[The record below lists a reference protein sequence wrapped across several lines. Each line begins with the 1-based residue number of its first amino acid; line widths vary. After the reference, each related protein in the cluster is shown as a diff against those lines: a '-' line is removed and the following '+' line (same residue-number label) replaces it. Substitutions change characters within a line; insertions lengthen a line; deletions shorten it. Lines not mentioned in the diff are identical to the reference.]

1 MGNAHEH
8 VPGDGDGGEAASGD
22 LLVGLVLVTHGGSG
36 ACLLGAA
43 AEIVG
48 PLEAAASVA
57 VVAGEEFGEVVGRV
71 AHACDG
77 VDSGA
82 GILILVDVHGSSE
95 FQACLAMV
103 DGSRPVEIVCGVNLP
118 MLIKLATV
126 DRHHMQPPEIADLLK
141 EVGKRSIRLGS
152 ELTGKI
158 STHVQSGPGDSR

>member
-1 MGNAHEH
+1 M
-8 VPGDGDGGEAASGD
+8 
-22 LLVGLVLVTHGGSG
+22 GLVVVTHGGSG
-36 ACLLGAA
+36 ACLLSAA

-48 PLEAAASVA
+48 ALQAAASIA
-57 VVAGEEFGEVVGRV
+57 VVVGEDFSDTVRRV
-71 AHACDG
+71 SHACDG

-103 DGSRPVEIVCGVNLP
+103 DGTRPVEIVCGVNLP

-126 DRHHMQPPEIADLLK
+126 DRHSLSPAQIADILK

-158 STHVQSGPGDSR
+158 TTHAHSGESR

>member
-1 MGNAHEH
+1 MPMSSARSSGA
-8 VPGDGDGGEAASGD
+8 VKKGGDA
-22 LLVGLVLVTHGGSG
+22 LVGLVIVTHGGSG
-36 ACLLGAA
+36 ACLLSAA

-48 PLEAAASVA
+48 ALEAAASIA
-57 VVAGEEFGEVVGRV
+57 VVVGEDFGDTVRRV

-77 VDSGA
+77 VDTGA

-126 DRHHMQPPEIADLLK
+126 DRRKERPAEIADVIK

-158 STHVQSGPGDSR
+158 VTHAHSGEPR

>member
-1 MGNAHEH
+1 MAMSSARGSGVAAKG
-8 VPGDGDGGEAASGD
+8 GDA
-22 LLVGLVLVTHGGSG
+22 LVGLVIVTHGGSG
-36 ACLLGAA
+36 ACLLSAA

-48 PLEAAASVA
+48 ALEASASIA
-57 VVAGEEFGEVVGRV
+57 VVVGEDFGDTVRRV
-71 AHACDG
+71 AYACDG
-77 VDSGA
+77 VDTGA

-126 DRHHMQPPEIADLLK
+126 NRRKERPAEIADLLK

-158 STHVQSGPGDSR
+158 GTHAHSGEPR

>member
-1 MGNAHEH
+1 MSTSSARGSGVVAKG
-8 VPGDGDGGEAASGD
+8 GDA
-22 LLVGLVLVTHGGSG
+22 LVGLVIVTHGGSG
-36 ACLLGAA
+36 ACLLSAA

-48 PLEAAASVA
+48 ALESAASIA
-57 VVAGEEFGEVVGRV
+57 VVVGEDFGDTVRRV

-77 VDSGA
+77 VDTGA

-126 DRHHMQPPEIADLLK
+126 NRRKERPAEIADVIK

-158 STHVQSGPGDSR
+158 VTQAHSGEPR

>member
-1 MGNAHEH
+1 MGAGAGANG
-8 VPGDGDGGEAASGD
+8 GDAAV
-22 LLVGLVLVTHGGSG
+22 VGLVIVTHGGSG
-36 ACLLGAA
+36 ACLLSAA

-48 PLEAAASVA
+48 AIEAAASIA
-57 VVAGEEFGEVVGRV
+57 VVVGEDFSDTVRRV

-82 GILILVDVHGSSE
+82 GIIILVDIPGSSE
-95 FQACLAMV
+95 FQACLSMV

-126 DRHHMQPPEIADLLK
+126 DRRSQGPAEIADLLK

-152 ELTGKI
+152 ELTGKVA
-158 STHVQSGPGDSR
+158 TAAHSGESR

>member
-1 MGNAHEH
+1 MASGRN
-8 VPGDGDGGEAASGD
+8 GREAANGGGGAD
-22 LLVGLVLVTHGGSG
+22 GEGRAVVGLVVVTHGGSG
-36 ACLLGAA
+36 ACLLSAA

-48 PLEAAASVA
+48 ALEAAASIA
-57 VVAGEEFGEVVGRV
+57 VVVGEEFSDTLRRV

-77 VDSGA
+77 VDSGK

-103 DGSRPVEIVCGVNLP
+103 DGTRPVEIVCGVNLP

-126 DRHHMQPPEIADLLK
+126 DRRALSPAEIADIVK

-152 ELTGKI
+152 ELTGKL
-158 STHVQSGPGDSR
+158 TNHAHPGDSR

>member
-1 MGNAHEH
+1 
-8 VPGDGDGGEAASGD
+8 VI
-22 LLVGLVLVTHGGSG
+22 VTHGGSG
-36 ACLLGAA
+36 ACLLSAA

-48 PLEAAASVA
+48 ALEAAASIA
-57 VVAGEEFGEVVGRV
+57 VVVGEDFGDTVRRV

-82 GILILVDVHGSSE
+82 GIVILVDVHGSSE

-103 DGSRPVEIVCGVNLP
+103 DGTRSVEIVCGVNLP

-126 DRHHMQPPEIADLLK
+126 DRRGLAPADIADVLK
-141 EVGKRSIRLGS
+141 EVGRRSIRLGS

-158 STHVQSGPGDSR
+158 VAHAHPGEPR

>member
-1 MGNAHEH
+1 MVNAREQ
-8 VPGDGDGGEAASGD
+8 DGDGGDA
-22 LLVGLVLVTHGGSG
+22 LVGLVVVTHGGSG
-36 ACLLGAA
+36 ACLLAAA

-48 PLEAAASVA
+48 PLQAAASVA
-57 VVAGEEFGEVVGRV
+57 VVVGQDYHDVLGRVGR
-71 AHACDG
+71 ACEEVDAG
-77 VDSGA
+77 V

-95 FQACLAMV
+95 FQACLAMI

-126 DRHHMQPPEIADLLK
+126 DRQHMRPAEIADLLK

-158 STHVQSGPGDSR
+158 TTGVHSGPGDTR

>member
-1 MGNAHEH
+1 MSMSGARGSGRGAGG
-8 VPGDGDGGEAASGD
+8 GDAI
-22 LLVGLVLVTHGGSG
+22 VGLVIVTHGGSG
-36 ACLLGAA
+36 ACLLSAA

-48 PLEAAASVA
+48 VIEAAASIA
-57 VVAGEEFGEVVGRV
+57 VVIGEDFSDTVRRV

-77 VDSGA
+77 VDTGA

-103 DGSRPVEIVCGVNLP
+103 DGSRPVEIVCGINLP

-126 DRHHMQPPEIADLLK
+126 DRHKQGPAEIANILK

-158 STHVQSGPGDSR
+158 VTIAHSGEPR